1 MGVDGPIIPRLVA
14 GQRGGGALKPGC
26 DCTGRSARRSSAPG
40 ATAFPVSRHG
50 AEHGQHAGGGS
61 VHHHPAAH
69 VGPRRSAVVAGL
81 CHDPSPHD
89 CDGLGS
95 LGARCSG
102 VLVLGSGGRAL
113 AISSFRFCGF
123 ARFQILT
130 GQRKRGAA
138 ARQTPREL
146 NQSGVKVSPTF
157 RASFVPWASPGHEA
171 RDARRS

>member
-102 VLVLGSGGRAL
+102 VLVLGSGGRAW
-113 AISSFRFCGF
+113 AISSFGSADSLDF
-123 ARFQILT
+123 
-130 GQRKRGAA
+130 
-138 ARQTPREL
+138 
-146 NQSGVKVSPTF
+146 NSGPGKENGEPPLGRLPVNRT
-157 RASFVPWASPGHEA
+157 RAV
-171 RDARRS
+171 